1 MDNIIK
7 FKNNSYERI
16 IPTNIDEAM
25 QELDRRIMI
34 TGQMNLGKVNARIIV
49 KELLQD
55 YTQGLQSRSNLII
68 L

>member
-1 MDNIIK
+1 MDNIIRY
-7 FKNNSYERI
+7 KNETYERI